1 MVSRKKIIREIIQ
14 KYRTI
19 WSLGV
24 SGSLM
29 GWDQETYMPPKAV
42 KERSIAGSNIAVLRH
57 QLLLKTD
64 FVELVEK
71 AYRKR
76 NLNDVERGIVRV
88 LKRSIDQARKIPPEH
103 VAEVSKTTTLALEFW
118 KKAKA
123 QDNYDIFKPYLG
135 KIIELTRKTAEYL
148 GYEKHPLDAL
158 LDLYEEGLTTR
169 DVDNMFAKLEPGLK
183 KVYEKIMAEHPIP
196 DKHPLEE
203 AHYKVESIKKLNRK
217 ALTILGYPWDRARLD
232 VSAHPFTIGIGIND
246 VRITTR
252 YEGFDFKRSLLG
264 TIHEFGHALYELG
277 VDQRFMATPVAGG
290 VSLGVHESQSRF
302 WENQIGRS
310 KEFVESFY
318 PYMKRY
324 LVFLRNYT
332 PEDVYLYFNT
342 VRPSLIRTEA
352 DEVTYNFHIM
362 LRYKLEKMMIEGSLN
377 VDELP
382 HVWNEEMERLLGVA
396 PKNYSEGV
404 LQDIHWSMGSI
415 GYFPTYSIGTLLSAQ
430 IMRKI
435 REEIPDV
442 DEDIRRLKFRRIRKW
457 LRDKIHRHGSVYPPK
472 ELIRRALGMDLEPEI
487 YVAYLER
494 KYLSR

>member
-1 MVSRKKIIREIIQ
+1 MVSRKKIIREIIRE
-14 KYRTI
+14 YRTI

-42 KERSIAGSNIAVLRH
+42 KERSIAGSSIAVLSH
-57 QLLLKTD
+57 QLLLKPD
-64 FVELVEK
+64 FVQLVER
-71 AYRKR
+71 ASRKR
-76 NLNDVERGIVRV
+76 NLNDVEKGIVRV
-88 LKRSIDQARKIPPEH
+88 LKRSIDQAKKIPPEH
-103 VAEVSKTTTLALEFW
+103 IAEVSKTTTLALEFW

-135 KIIELTRKTAEYL
+135 KIVELMRKTSEYL
-148 GYEKHPLDAL
+148 GYEIHPLDAL
-158 LDLYEEGLTTR
+158 LDLYEEGLTTK
-169 DVDNMFAKLEPGLK
+169 DVDGMFAKLEPGLK
-183 KVYEKIMAEHPIP
+183 KVYDKIMSEHPVP
-196 DKHPLEE
+196 DKHPLEDV
-203 AHYKVESIKKLNRK
+203 HYKAESMKRLNEK

-232 VSAHPFTIGIGIND
+232 ISAHPFTIGIGIND

-252 YEGFDFKRSLLG
+252 YEGFDFKRSLLS

-277 VDQRFMATPVAGG
+277 VDQKFMATPVAGG

-324 LVFLRNYT
+324 LVFLRDHS

-362 LRYKLEKMMIEGSLN
+362 LRYKLEKMMIEGSLS

-382 HVWNEEMERLLGVA
+382 HVWNEEIERLLGVA

-442 DEDIRRLKFRRIRKW
+442 DEDIRKLKFRRIRKW
-457 LRDKIHRHGSVYPPK
+457 LREKIHRHGSVYPPK
-472 ELIRRALGMDLEPEI
+472 ELVRRALGMDLEPEI
-487 YVAYLER
+487 YVSYLEQ

>member
-1 MVSRKKIIREIIQ
+1 MISRKKIIREIIE

-24 SGSLM
+24 AGSLM

-42 KERSIAGSNIAVLRH
+42 TERSIAGSNIAVLRH
-57 QLLLKTD
+57 QLMLRPD

-71 AYRKR
+71 ASRKR
-76 NLNDVERGIVRV
+76 SLNDVEKGIVRV

-123 QDNYDIFKPYLG
+123 QDNYEIFKPYLA
-135 KIIELTRKTAEYL
+135 KIVELARKTADYL
-148 GYEKHPLDAL
+148 GYKKHPLDAL
-158 LDLYEEGLTTR
+158 LDLYEEGLTTD
-169 DVDNMFAKLEPGLK
+169 DVDTMFNRLEPGLK
-183 KVYEKIMAEHPIP
+183 KVYDKIMAEHPVP

-203 AHYKVESIKKLNRK
+203 VHYKVESMKKLNKK

-252 YEGFDFKRSLLG
+252 YEGYDFKRSLLS

-277 VDQRFMATPVAGG
+277 VDQRFMATPIAGG

-310 KEFVESFY
+310 REFVESFY

-324 LVFLRNYT
+324 LVFLRNYS

-362 LRYKLEKMMIEGSLN
+362 LRYRLEKKMIEGSLS

-382 HVWNEEMERLLGVA
+382 QVWNEEMERLLGIE
-396 PKNYSEGV
+396 PKTYSEGV

-430 IMRKI
+430 IMKKI

-442 DEDIRRLKFRRIRKW
+442 DDDIRRLRFRRIRKW
-457 LRDKIHRHGSVYPPK
+457 LRENIHRHGSVYPPK

-487 YVAYLER
+487 YVSYLEQ
-494 KYLSR
+494 KYLSM

>member
-1 MVSRKKIIREIIQ
+1 MVSRKKIIREIIG

-29 GWDQETYMPPKAV
+29 GWDQETYMPPRGV

-57 QLLLKTD
+57 QLILKPD

-71 AYRKR
+71 ASRKR
-76 NLNDVERGIVRV
+76 NLNDVEKGIVRV
-88 LKRSIDQARKIPPEH
+88 LKRGIDQARKIPPEH
-103 VAEVSKTTTLALEFW
+103 IAEVSKTTTLALEFW

-123 QDNYDIFKPYLG
+123 NGDYEIFKPYLA
-135 KIIELTRKTAEYL
+135 KIVELTRKTADYL

-158 LDLYEEGLTTR
+158 LDLYEEGLTTS
-169 DVDNMFAKLEPGLK
+169 DVDSMFNKLEPGLK
-183 KVYEKIMAEHPIP
+183 KVYDKIMDEYTVP

-203 AHYKVESIKKLNRK
+203 VRYRAESMKKLNNK

-232 VSAHPFTIGIGIND
+232 ISAHPFTIGIGIND

-252 YEGFDFKRSLLG
+252 YEGLDFKRSLLS

-277 VDQRFMATPVAGG
+277 VDQRFIATPVAGG

-362 LRYKLEKMMIEGSLN
+362 LRYRLEKMMIEGSLGIE
-377 VDELP
+377 ELP
-382 HVWNEEMERLLGVA
+382 QVWNEEMERLLGVE
-396 PKNYSEGV
+396 PKSHSEGV

-435 REEIPDV
+435 RGEIPDV
-442 DEDIRRLKFRRIRKW
+442 DEDVRRLKFGRIRRW
-457 LRDKIHRHGSVYPPK
+457 LRENIHRHGSVYPPK
-472 ELIRRALGMDLEPEI
+472 DLIRRALGMDLEPEV
-487 YVAYLER
+487 YVAYLEQ
-494 KYLSR
+494 KYLR